1 MVFVEILK
9 GAVSGVVVAFL
20 GYAKSNTKESF
31 DGPKFLKTVVIGGA
45 VGGISAFT
53 GQTPTNVEAEI
64 GQYALIT
71 YVIDSAVLALWRNIV
86 AAYNKATVK
95 PTQ

>member
-1 MVFVEILK
+1 MVFAEVLK
-9 GAVSGVVVAFL
+9 GVGSGILVAFL

-31 DGPKFLKTVVIGGA
+31 DGPKFLKTVVIGGV

-53 GQTPTNVEAEI
+53 GQTPIDVEVEI
-64 GQYALIT
+64 GQYALLT

-86 AAYNKATVK
+86 SAYSKATVK

>member
-1 MVFVEILK
+1 MVFLEVLK
-9 GAVSGVVVAFL
+9 GIGTGVGVAFL

-31 DGPKFLKTVVIGGA
+31 DGPKFLKTVVIGGV

-53 GQTPTNVEAEI
+53 GQTPTDIEAEI

-71 YVIDSAVLALWRNIV
+71 YVLDSAVLALWRNIV
-86 AAYNKATVK
+86 AAYNKATAK

>member
-1 MVFVEILK
+1 MVFIEILK
-9 GAVSGVVVAFL
+9 GAVSGAGVAFL

-31 DGPKFLKTVVIGGA
+31 DGPKFLKTVVIGGV
-45 VGGISAFT
+45 VGGVSAFT

-64 GQYALIT
+64 GQYALVT
-71 YVIDSAVLALWRNIV
+71 YVLDSAVLALWRNIV
-86 AAYNKATVK
+86 AAYNKATAK

>member
-1 MVFVEILK
+1 MVFTEILK
-9 GAVSGVVVAFL
+9 GAATGAGVAFL

-31 DGPKFLKTVVIGGA
+31 DGPKFLKTVVIGA
-45 VGGISAFT
+45 FVGGVSAFT
-53 GQTPTNVEAEI
+53 GQTPQDVEVEI
-64 GQYALIT
+64 GQYALVT

-86 AAYNKATVK
+86 AAYNKATAK

>member
-9 GAVSGVVVAFL
+9 GVGSGVLVAFL

-31 DGPKFLKTVVIGGA
+31 DGPKFLKTVVIGGV

-53 GQTPTNVEAEI
+53 GQTPTSVEAEI

-86 AAYNKATVK
+86 AAYNKATAK